1 MALEGDLRVF
11 RLPDILQ
18 VISQQQKTGIL
29 TVQGDQDILAVSFL
43 RGDIV
48 AADALN
54 QNFET
59 GLGEVLASQGLVR
72 PESLSRLFDEQKS
85 SGMRLADFLVDR
97 GVLTREALLEALRQ
111 LTYRLLLQVLRWRQG
126 EFKFYS
132 GEEVSYEEGI
142 APLPVAEV
150 LMRSLGDLMG
160 EGTLSGTLP
169 HGFVAYERTTTARA
183 VKVIGIDGTP
193 PPDGGA
199 EQWVSAD
206 EHLLLAELDGERTAD
221 QVAKKTGL
229 GEYKTLYGLF
239 RLLQTGL
246 ARPAGTGEEPAATGE
261 TEAPPRAEAPA
272 RPAPRLVREKEIEL
286 PREESPGRD
295 LWTARL
301 LAASAALLVG
311 VLFVLVAWRPSG
323 LLLPFPWLREERA
336 AFDRQQR
343 VARTLVIDR
352 AARTH
357 FLLEGKYPDRL
368 GELVDRGL
376 LQRRHLI
383 DPDGRRYG
391 YRADAI
397 SYVLEATSSSTLPI
411 QAAAI
416 SETISGDF
424 VVDPEFFQGLRE
436 NEGIPL
442 ILLD

>member
-72 PESLSRLFDEQKS
+72 PESLSRLFDEQKT
-85 SGMRLADFLVDR
+85 SGLRLADFLVER
-97 GVLTREALLEALRQ
+97 GALSKDQLLEALRQ

-132 GEEVSYEEGI
+132 GEEVSYEEGFI
-142 APLPVAEV
+142 SLPVAEV

-169 HGFVAYERTTTARA
+169 HGFVAYERIPVSHP

-193 PPDGGA
+193 PAEAGD

-206 EHLLLAELDGERTAD
+206 EHLLLGELDGVRTAD
-221 QVAKKTGL
+221 AIAKKTGL
-229 GEYKTLYGLF
+229 GEYKTLFGLF
-239 RLLQTGL
+239 RLLQSGL
-246 ARPAGTGEEPAATGE
+246 VRPAGSEPEEAG
-261 TEAPPRAEAPA
+261 APEVDEPKPVS
-272 RPAPRLVREKEIEL
+272 RPAPRRASPGEIEL
-286 PREESPGRD
+286 PVEAVGLAREV
-295 LWTARL
+295 WTARL
-301 LAASAALLVG
+301 LATSAALLVI

-343 VARTLVIDR
+343 VARSLVIDR

-357 FLLEGKYPDRL
+357 FLLQGRYPDRL
-368 GELVDRGL
+368 GELVERGL
-376 LQRRHLI
+376 LSERHLF
-383 DPDGRRYG
+383 DPGRQRYG
-391 YRADAI
+391 YQADAI
-397 SYVLEATSSSTLPI
+397 SYVLESPTLPTPH
-411 QAAAI
+411 QPAAV

-424 VVDPEFFQGLRE
+424 VVDPEFFHGLRE

>member
-18 VISQQQKTGIL
+18 VVSQQQKTGIL

-72 PESLSRLFDEQKS
+72 PDSLSRLFDEQKS

-97 GVLTREALLEALRQ
+97 GALSREELLEALRQ

-169 HGFVAYERTTTARA
+169 HGFVAYERTTSSRA

-193 PPDGGA
+193 PAEGGSD
-199 EQWVSAD
+199 QWVSAD

-221 QVAKKTGL
+221 QVARKTGL

-246 ARPAGTGEEPAATGE
+246 VRPAGKMEESAAAPE
-261 TEAPPRAEAPA
+261 PQPEAPVVAPA
-272 RPAPRLVREKEIEL
+272 KPGPRRVREREIEL
-286 PREESPGRD
+286 PNETGVGRE

-301 LAASAALLVG
+301 LAASAALLIG
-311 VLFVLVAWRPSG
+311 VLFLLVAWRPSG

-368 GELVDRGL
+368 GELVENGL
-376 LQRRHLI
+376 LQRRHLL

-391 YRADAI
+391 YRADPI
-397 SYVLEATSSSTLPI
+397 SYVLEASSSTLPI